1 MSRSFI
7 RSFPLLV
14 LLASALN
21 AAAQSLTLT
30 PVAIVDGDTM
40 PLYTLPEVRVEAVM
54 NAKTRRNAAK
64 LDRLTRNVIKVFPYA
79 VITAKLLNEYDNDLA
94 HIERDGDK
102 NLYLKLAEAELRAE
116 FEDEVKD
123 MTVSQGRILI
133 KLIDRET
140 GHTSYD
146 LVKTLRGAFQ
156 AWVWQGVARI
166 FGNDLKD
173 DYDPQG
179 DDVVVESIVR
189 RIENGELAC
198 VPRAART
205 EKAQARLEKRK
216 ARLYK
221 KYGLPLPTPTAA
233 AEN

>member
-1 MSRSFI
+1 MLRSI
-7 RSFPLLV
+7 ALPLL
-14 LLASALN
+14 LCATLKM
-21 AAAQSLTLT
+21 AAQEPTAV
-30 PVAIVDGDTM
+30 PVVITNGDTI
-40 PLYTLPEVRVEAVM
+40 PLYQLPEARVEAVM
-54 NAKTRRNAAK
+54 SVKTRRNAAK

-94 HIERDGDK
+94 QIERKGDK
-102 NLYLKLAEAELRAE
+102 DLYLKLAEAELRAE

-123 MTVSQGRILI
+123 MTITQGRILI

-140 GHTSYD
+140 GHTSYE
-146 LVKTLRGAFQ
+146 LVKTLRGSFQ
-156 AWVWQGVARI
+156 AWIWQGVARI
-166 FGNDLKD
+166 FGNDLKGE
-173 DYDPQG
+173 YDPEG
-179 DDVVVESIVR
+179 DDLVVESIVR

-198 VPRAART
+198 APRAART

-221 KYGLPLPTPTAA
+221 KYGLPLPTAQ